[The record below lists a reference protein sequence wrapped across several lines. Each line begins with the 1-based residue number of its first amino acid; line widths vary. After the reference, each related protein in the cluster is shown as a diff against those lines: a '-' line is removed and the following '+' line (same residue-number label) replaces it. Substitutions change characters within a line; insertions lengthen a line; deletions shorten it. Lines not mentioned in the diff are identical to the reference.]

1 MLPLTPHTL
10 KTFFKTTLSLTLS
23 RPLSLQRHLIAVRRS
38 VVIKKA
44 PNTICA
50 KGLYNITFV
59 KKSHQD
65 KPLPFGGHQ

>member
-1 MLPLTPHTL
+1 
-10 KTFFKTTLSLTLS
+10 LTLS

-38 VVIKKA
+38 IVIKKA
-44 PNTICA
+44 PNIINA

-65 KPLPFGGHQ
+65 KPLPSGGHQ